1 MPRNSVITAPNIFN
15 MTLDNNILV
24 QNQGTQILKHVYP
37 IATEINNTKRF
48 RRDGYDEDEYEIVC
62 KHSNTGNAI
71 KLD

>member
-1 MPRNSVITAPNIFN
+1 MFN

-71 KLD
+71 KLDWNIVFQI

>member
-1 MPRNSVITAPNIFN
+1 MFN
-15 MTLDNNILV
+15 MTLDSNILV

-48 RRDGYDEDEYEIVC
+48 RRDSYDEDEYEIVC

-71 KLD
+71 KLDWNIVFQI

>member
-1 MPRNSVITAPNIFN
+1 MFN
-15 MTLDNNILV
+15 MTLDSNILV

-37 IATEINNTKRF
+37 IATEINSTKRF